1 MIPLPGTVQRERK
14 RVLKKTLIK
23 YIHHFIYYNPKLQTH
38 VSRRMKNQIVV
49 YPSMKYISALRKIN
63 THACNNVD
71 EPQKH

>member
-14 RVLKKTLIK
+14 TCPQKHSIK

-38 VSRRMKNQIVV
+38 VSKKNENQIVV
-49 YPSMKYISALRKIN
+49 YPSIYISALRKIN